1 MKKDLPRE
9 KNWKLVYTRSEKL
22 HRARQLAFEYPRV
35 SEENLAKNETVNLL
49 FVCSRNQWRSPTAE
63 CIYSKRPFVNVR
75 SRGTS
80 RSARRTVTADDL
92 KWADI
97 VFVME
102 DKHKQRLQ
110 SEYPSEVRYKELHVL
125 DIPDSYQFMD
135 PELII
140 EITESVDPI
149 LAR

>member
-1 MKKDLPRE
+1 M
-9 KNWKLVYTRSEKL
+9 
-22 HRARQLAFEYPRV
+22 
-35 SEENLAKNETVNLL
+35 AKNETVNLL

-80 RSARRTVTADDL
+80 RSARRTVTAEDL

-125 DIPDSYQFMD
+125 DIPDNYQFMD

>member
-1 MKKDLPRE
+1 
-9 KNWKLVYTRSEKL
+9 
-22 HRARQLAFEYPRV
+22 
-35 SEENLAKNETVNLL
+35 
-49 FVCSRNQWRSPTAE
+49 
-63 CIYSKRPFVNVR
+63 
-75 SRGTS
+75 
-80 RSARRTVTADDL
+80 
-92 KWADI
+92 
-97 VFVME
+97 ME

-125 DIPDSYQFMD
+125 DIPDNYQFMD